1 MLDVVAR
8 DGPIRPVPAQ
18 LPANVSA
25 FTGRSAELAE
35 LDELRAGAE
44 ATAVVVSAVAGTAG
58 VGKTALAVAWAHRLR
73 PAFPDGQLYVN
84 LRGYDP
90 DRPVPA
96 AEALASFL
104 AALGVPG
111 AEIPVDLAGRA
122 ARFRTE
128 VSGRRLLVLLDN
140 AASVEQV
147 RPLLPGS
154 AGCLVLVTSRDSLA
168 GLVARHGARRLDL
181 GLLPAADAL
190 RLLRRLAGPRVDAEP
205 AAAATLVELC
215 ARLPLALRVAA
226 ELATARPDVPL
237 AHLVGELADEHRRLD
252 LLDPGGEVRAVFSW
266 SYRHLPA
273 AAATA
278 FRLLGLH
285 PGADFEPYA
294 AAALA
299 GTDVAGAG
307 PLLDTLT
314 RAHLV
319 EPGGPGRYRMHDL
332 LRGYA
337 RQLAD
342 STDPDADRRAAWTR
356 LLDHY
361 LATSTTATDLLHPV
375 EQHRRPQFQRL
386 DAAVPPLPDP
396 AAARAW
402 LTAERATL
410 VAACGH
416 AAEQGW
422 PGHAAQLAGVLYR
435 YLDTAGCWAD
445 AQAVHAHA
453 LAAAQSSGDQAAEAR
468 ALTGLGLAD
477 WRLGRY
483 RTAAARYQ
491 RALKLFAAANDPVGE
506 GRALGNLG
514 ITYWRL
520 GRYEQAAEH
529 HRQAL
534 ALHRRLADRVG
545 EARALNNLGLVE
557 ARMGRCRDATRHY
570 REALALFADLA
581 DQIGQGC
588 ARNGLGLIYQRL
600 SQYGPAAD
608 HHRQALRLFAVA
620 GDLDGAAHA
629 LTGLA
634 DVDVRVGRC
643 RAAMDRYQQALRTFQ
658 EIGDRVGEATA
669 LTGRGAARQGTG
681 QPAAAITDHLAALE
695 LAVEIGEQDVQAHA
709 HAGLGQAHLSAG
721 DLDQARAHWRH
732 ALALY
737 TDLGVEEADTARR
750 RLAELDAGARPPGP
764 ARDASGT
771 PFRADAGGGA

>member
-1 MLDVVAR
+1 MLEAIVRGEPTRPVQ
-8 DGPIRPVPAQ
+8 PRPVPAQ

-25 FTGRSAELAE
+25 FTGRAAELSE
-35 LDELRAGAE
+35 LDGMRAGAE
-44 ATAVVVSAVAGTAG
+44 ATAVVISAVAGTAG

-73 PAFPDGQLYVN
+73 PAYPDGQLYVN

-90 DRPVPA
+90 DLPVPA

-104 AALGVPG
+104 TALGVPG

-128 VSGRRLLVLLDN
+128 VSGRRVLLLLDN

-168 GLVARHGARRLDL
+168 GLVARHGAHRLDL
-181 GLLPAADAL
+181 DLLPDTDAL
-190 RLLRRLAGPRVDAEP
+190 RLLRRLIGPRVDAEP
-205 AAAATLVELC
+205 AAAATLAEQC

-226 ELATARPDVPL
+226 ELATTRPGVPL
-237 AHLVGELADEHRRLD
+237 VHLVTELVDERRRLD
-252 LLDPGGEVRAVFSW
+252 LLDAGGEIRAVFSW
-266 SYRHLPA
+266 SYRHL
-273 AAATA
+273 ATTDKAA

-285 PGADFEPYA
+285 PGADFELYA
-294 AAALA
+294 AAALMGTEVAAA
-299 GTDVAGAG
+299 GR
-307 PLLDTLT
+307 LLDALT

-319 EPGGPGRYRMHDL
+319 EPAGPGRFRLHDL
-332 LRGYA
+332 LRGYG
-337 RQLAD
+337 RQLAET
-342 STDPDADRRAAWTR
+342 TDPDADRRAAWTR

-375 EQHRRPQFQRL
+375 EQTRRPQFQRL

-396 AAARAW
+396 AAARTW
-402 LTAERATL
+402 LAAERPTL

-416 AAEQGW
+416 AARHGW
-422 PGHAAQLAGVLYR
+422 PGHATRLAGVLYR
-435 YLDTAGCWAD
+435 YLDTAGRWAD

-453 LAAAQSSGDQAAEAR
+453 LAAAQASGDQVAEAR

-483 RTAAARYQ
+483 RSAADRYQ
-491 RALKLFAAANDPVGE
+491 QALRLFAAAGDPVGE

-545 EARALNNLGLVE
+545 EARSLNNLGLVE
-557 ARMGRCRDATRHY
+557 ARMGRCPDAARHY
-570 REALALFADLA
+570 REALRLFDDLA
-581 DQIGQGC
+581 DQLGEGC
-588 ARNGLGLIYQRL
+588 ARNGLGLVYQRL
-600 SQYGPAAD
+600 RQYGRAAE
-608 HHRQALRLFAVA
+608 HHRQALRLFAAA
-620 GDLDGAAHA
+620 GDLDGEAHA

-634 DVDVRVGRC
+634 DVDVRVGQSGV
-643 RAAMDRYQQALRTFQ
+643 AVDRYQQALRTFQ

-669 LTGRGAARQGTG
+669 LTGRGDARQSTG
-681 QPAAAITDHLAALE
+681 QPAAAITDHLAALQ
-695 LAVEIGEQDVQAHA
+695 LAVDIGEQDVQAHA
-709 HAGLGQAHLSAG
+709 HAGLGQAHRSAG
-721 DLDQARAHWRH
+721 DVDRARTHWRH

-737 TDLGVEEADTARR
+737 TGLGVDEAETVRGQ
-750 RLAELDAGARPPGP
+750 LAELDAPPGAGRRPPRRPPG
-764 ARDASGT
+764 ASG
-771 PFRADAGGGA
+771 AG